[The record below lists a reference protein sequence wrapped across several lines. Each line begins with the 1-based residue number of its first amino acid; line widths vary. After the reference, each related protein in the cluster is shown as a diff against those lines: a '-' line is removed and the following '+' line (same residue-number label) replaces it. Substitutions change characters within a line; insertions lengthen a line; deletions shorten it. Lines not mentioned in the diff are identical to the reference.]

1 MDVAAGKLLRKGT
14 PAEVLKSFEGAAVA
28 LGGQLR
34 KATVYHDQPTGDGSD
49 PVSRS
54 NKLLRE

>member
-49 PVSRS
+49 S
-54 NKLLRE
+54 